1 MTAPLLN
8 VILTISRCALRTA
21 RATSER
27 SWTELLAF
35 WLSGS
40 GGTRSSFYSRLYLVM
55 SARLSCCT
63 RLRARSSNRPRNDSA
78 QPLSD
83 GASQPAVQELVRDPQ
98 PVASA
103 RSLPE
108 FFEAPET
115 AVIEGLECAIRPPDH
130 PQAEAKRIVK
140 SDNFPSTILASLR
153 SRG

>member
-8 VILTISRCALRTA
+8 VVLTISRCALRTA
-21 RATSER
+21 RATFER

-55 SARLSCCT
+55 FARLSCCT

-83 GASQPAVQELVRDPQ
+83 GACQPAVQELVRDPQ

-130 PQAEAKRIVK
+130 PQAEVKRNVAAL
-140 SDNFPSTILASLR
+140 SRLHGLLVQLR
-153 SRG
+153 Y